1 LDGGDGAAA
10 HDGAITPTQLRLGRH
25 PAKSSHPSP
34 IKGEEQEAKRMIFYN
49 SPNPAP
55 NPRRVRIFAAE
66 KGITL
71 ETREVS
77 IPAREQK
84 SPEFMALNPR
94 GQTPALQLDD
104 GTVIAESVAI
114 CRYLEGI
121 QPEPPLF
128 GRDAR
133 EQALIEMWSRR
144 VEMIL
149 MPPVGAVWV
158 HTHPFTARLPGRNLE
173 WGESNRPRILDA
185 MRFFDASLDGRE
197 FLAADHYTMSDILLL
212 TTLDFSSFIG
222 MPVPDDLSHLHAWH
236 ARVSARPSAAA

>member
-1 LDGGDGAAA
+1 ML
-10 HDGAITPTQLRLGRH
+10 
-25 PAKSSHPSP
+25 
-34 IKGEEQEAKRMIFYN
+34 FFN

-66 KGITL
+66 KGISL
-71 ETREVS
+71 PMRDIS

-114 CRYLEGI
+114 CRYLEGLH
-121 QPEPPLF
+121 PEPPLF
-128 GRDAR
+128 GGDALS
-133 EQALIEMWSRR
+133 QAMIDMWCRR

-158 HTHPFTARLPGRNLE
+158 HTHPFTARLPGRNAE
-173 WGESNRPRILDA
+173 WGEANRPKIGEA
-185 MRFFDASLDGRE
+185 MAFFNASLAGRE
-197 FLAADHYTMSDILLL
+197 FLAADGYTVADIVLL
-212 TTLDFSSFIG
+212 TTVDFATFVGIP
-222 MPVPDDLSHLHAWH
+222 MPDDLSHLSAWH
-236 ARVSARPSAAA
+236 ARVSARPSASA

>member
-1 LDGGDGAAA
+1 MLFFD
-10 HDGAITPTQLRLGRH
+10 
-25 PAKSSHPSP
+25 
-34 IKGEEQEAKRMIFYN
+34 

-71 ETREVS
+71 PSRAVS
-77 IPAREQK
+77 IPAGEHK
-84 SPEFMALNPR
+84 SAEYTALNPR

-114 CRYLEGI
+114 CRYLEAVH
-121 QPEPPLF
+121 PEPPLF
-128 GRDAR
+128 GTGAT
-133 EQALIEMWSRR
+133 EQALVDMWNRR
-144 VEMIL
+144 VEMVL

-158 HTHPFTARLPGRNLE
+158 HTHKFTERLPGRNVE

-185 MRFFDASLDGRE
+185 MRFFDGQLAERE
-197 FLAADHYTMSDILLL
+197 FLAGDSYTIADILLL
-212 TTLDFSSFIG
+212 TTVDFSTFIG
-222 MPVPDDLSHLHAWH
+222 MPVPDDLSHLRAWH